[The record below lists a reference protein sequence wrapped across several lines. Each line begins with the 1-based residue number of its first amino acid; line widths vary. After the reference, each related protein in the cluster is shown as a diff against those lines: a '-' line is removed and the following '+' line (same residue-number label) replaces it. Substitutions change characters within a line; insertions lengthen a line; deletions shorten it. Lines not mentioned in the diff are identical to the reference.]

1 MKKKTE
7 AKRQAILDAASAVFR
22 ETGFH
27 NATMNAIAA
36 RLGGSKMTLYSY
48 FPSKEAIFLE
58 VVRRMADSKSRELS
72 SMLEQPPSA
81 ITEVSRKLADEAYS
95 VLKQPA
101 GDIAAALRRF
111 GEKYIAFV
119 YSAEILSIRR
129 VLFAESVRSET
140 GRFYYENG
148 PKKTI
153 GLIAVF
159 LEKAVANGQL
169 KPLTDPFAAA
179 THLRSL
185 LNAEWYERCLFDV
198 DVPLSAE
205 RIGKT
210 VRDAVRVFLAAYGA

>member
-1 MKKKTE
+1 MKKRTE

-58 VVRRMADSKSRELS
+58 VVRRLSDSKNRQLT
-72 SMLEQPPSA
+72 SMLERPPSA
-81 ITEVSRKLADEAYS
+81 ITEISRKLADEAYGELRGP
-95 VLKQPA
+95 VE
-101 GDIAAALRRF
+101 DIETALCRF
-111 GEKYIAFV
+111 GRKYIAFV
-119 YSAEILSIRR
+119 YSPEILSVRR
-129 VLFAESVRSET
+129 VLFAESIRSEM

-148 PKKTI
+148 PKKTT
-153 GLIAVF
+153 GLIAAF
-159 LEKAVANGQL
+159 LETAMADGQL
-169 KPLTDPFAAA
+169 KPSTDPHLAA

-185 LNAEWYERCLFDV
+185 LNAGWYERCLFDV

-205 RIGKT
+205 RIEKT
-210 VRDAVRVFLAAYGA
+210 VGDAVRVFMAAYGS